1 MSLFEIVLLL
11 AVALIVIG
19 PERLPEVM
27 RTVGKVLRE
36 LRLASN
42 TVLHELTEGI
52 DMDQAQMPQKIRP
65 SVQAAR
71 EPVGSARTGRDTGP
85 LNSPPSNKA

>member
-1 MSLFEIVLLL
+1 LNPLEIILIL

-27 RTVGKVLRE
+27 RAAGKVLRE

-42 TVLHELTEGI
+42 TVLHELTEVL
-52 DMDQAQMPQKIRP
+52 D
-65 SVQAAR
+65 
-71 EPVGSARTGRDTGP
+71 E
-85 LNSPPSNKA
+85 PPSKVRPPAPTTTTRESEPPATPPEKT

>member
-1 MSLFEIVLLL
+1 MNPIEIVLIL

-27 RTVGKVLRE
+27 RTVGKLMRE

-42 TVLHELTEGI
+42 TVLHELTEGL
-52 DMDQAQMPQKIRP
+52 DEPP
-65 SVQAAR
+65 AR
-71 EPVGSARTGRDTGP
+71 V
-85 LNSPPSNKA
+85 PPSAPTTEESAPPADPPPDKT

>member
-1 MSLFEIVLLL
+1 VANGPGGHRSLNPFEIVLIL

-27 RTVGKVLRE
+27 RAAGKVLRE

-42 TVLHELTEGI
+42 TVLHELTEVLDEPPTKVGPPAPTTEKSGPS
-52 DMDQAQMPQKIRP
+52 AQ
-65 SVQAAR
+65 
-71 EPVGSARTGRDTGP
+71 
-85 LNSPPSNKA
+85 PPEKT

>member
-1 MSLFEIVLLL
+1 VIL

-42 TVLHELTEGI
+42 TVLNELTEGL
-52 DMDQAQMPQKIRP
+52 DEPPAKVPPPAPPPEQSAPHPEPPQK
-65 SVQAAR
+65 
-71 EPVGSARTGRDTGP
+71 T
-85 LNSPPSNKA
+85 

>member
-1 MSLFEIVLLL
+1 LNPLEIILIL

-27 RTVGKVLRE
+27 RVAGKLMRE

-42 TVLHELTEGI
+42 TVLHELTEVL
-52 DMDQAQMPQKIRP
+52 DEPPAK
-65 SVQAAR
+65 VQPPAPMS
-71 EPVGSARTGRDTGP
+71 EKSA
-85 LNSPPSNKA
+85 PPSEPPPDKS

>member
-1 MSLFEIVLLL
+1 MDLFEIVLIL

-27 RTVGKVLRE
+27 RAVGKVLRE

-42 TVLHELTEGI
+42 TVLHELT
-52 DMDQAQMPQKIRP
+52 DVLD
-65 SVQAAR
+65 
-71 EPVGSARTGRDTGP
+71 EPPANVPPAPKS
-85 LNSPPSNKA
+85 SPPAAQPTEKK

>member
-1 MSLFEIVLLL
+1 LNPVEIILIL

-27 RTVGKVLRE
+27 RAVGKVMRE

-42 TVLHELTEGI
+42 TVLHELTEGL
-52 DMDQAQMPQKIRP
+52 DEPAPKVRAPAPTTEKSATPPAEP
-65 SVQAAR
+65 S
-71 EPVGSARTGRDTGP
+71 EKT
-85 LNSPPSNKA
+85 

>member
-1 MSLFEIVLLL
+1 MANGPDGHQSLNPFEIVLIL

-27 RTVGKVLRE
+27 RAVGKVLRE

-42 TVLHELTEGI
+42 TVLHELTEVL
-52 DMDQAQMPQKIRP
+52 D
-65 SVQAAR
+65 
-71 EPVGSARTGRDTGP
+71 EPLTKAGP
-85 LNSPPSNKA
+85 TAPTTEKSGPPPEPPEKP

>member
-1 MSLFEIVLLL
+1 LNPFEIVLIL

-27 RTVGKVLRE
+27 RAVGKVLRE

-42 TVLHELTEGI
+42 TVLHELTEVLDEPTANVGPP
-52 DMDQAQMPQKIRP
+52 APTTKKSEP
-65 SVQAAR
+65 PAA
-71 EPVGSARTGRDTGP
+71 
-85 LNSPPSNKA
+85 PPGKT

>member
-1 MSLFEIVLLL
+1 MASGSRGHPGLNPLEIILIL

-27 RTVGKVLRE
+27 RVAGKLMRE

-42 TVLHELTEGI
+42 TVLHELTEVL
-52 DMDQAQMPQKIRP
+52 DEPPAKVQPPAPMAEKSAAP
-65 SVQAAR
+65 S
-71 EPVGSARTGRDTGP
+71 EP
-85 LNSPPSNKA
+85 PPDKT